1 MSPTRA
7 GQSQSPVPGVDDTAR
22 DVSTNE
28 GQAGSSLD
36 ENAIAAN
43 DGSLSRSDAER
54 LIRTLVG
61 IQGGR
66 SLAEA
71 LFEGLR
77 DLHSAPHPANSA
89 ETLPVSSLSP
99 SQTSRHDQDY
109 RQPPLSQGDGLRDLR
124 LLRTPRSQ
132 GDDPRDLPPLDNM
145 NPGGRYDDKELAQHT
160 KALMSSPPIKLP
172 K

>member
-7 GQSQSPVPGVDDTAR
+7 GQSQSPAPGVDDTAR

-89 ETLPVSSLSP
+89 ETLPVSNLSP
-99 SQTSRHDQDY
+99 SQTSR
-109 RQPPLSQGDGLRDLR
+109 
-124 LLRTPRSQ
+124 
-132 GDDPRDLPPLDNM
+132 DDPRDLPPLDNM

-160 KALMSSPPIKLP
+160 KAL
-172 K
+172 